1 MNDQLILSEGL
12 KLITDRMGFAG
23 LARFIQLAREIRSV
37 SVDNPR
43 HFQTIWL
50 PCAKPFDNN
59 MIGMGVEM
67 TDDGTV
73 NPIPNGAGNIVGRQY
88 RDDGNDL
95 VGIMLD

>member
-23 LARFIQLAREIRSV
+23 LARFIQLAREIRAV
-37 SVDNPR
+37 SVDYPC
-43 HFQTIWL
+43 HSQMIWL
-50 PCAKPFDNN
+50 PCAKPFDNS

-73 NPIPNGAGNIVGRQY
+73 NPIPNGAGKILGRQY
-88 RDDGNDL
+88 GENGNDL